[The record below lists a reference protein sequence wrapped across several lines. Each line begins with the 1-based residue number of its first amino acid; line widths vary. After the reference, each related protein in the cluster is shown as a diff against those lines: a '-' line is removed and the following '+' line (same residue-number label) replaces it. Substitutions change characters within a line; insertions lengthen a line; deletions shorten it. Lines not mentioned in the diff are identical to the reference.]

1 MRGLPVQGRS
11 RESIRTLYWAL
22 GTRLGSAVTQNLR
35 GDLVAEITDRGLD
48 VNNLDVKP
56 SQTNAGQRPHTD
68 PADIVGLLCINA
80 AQSGG
85 LSRIASTMAIYNAV
99 LEDHPEYLE
108 WLYRGFHHNLR
119 GDASQAAPFGCTP
132 KPIPVYRYYGGKL
145 SCVFNASTIKEA
157 QHRMGERVPESEMRA
172 IDYMVDLARSDEYRL
187 DMEFQPGDL
196 QILNNYTVMHW
207 RTEFQDWPQP
217 ERKRLL
223 YRLWLKALD
232 PRYALAHRIPG
243 LAAARAEA
251 TPVPAVAE
259 GTRPALCRPRDGRRL
274 HHGLANR
281 QGKDQCG
288 HLWLRPFESPRRRLN
303 PGSDSKWPGGQPACV
318 SRTSPSQ
325 SLRARNACCSTRSPW
340 GGPGQARMASVRC
353 RPTRSARVG
362 RPKAA
367 CGLRTKACPR
377 RWMKAARAAGS
388 LHQRRDGCGPR
399 FRQRA

>member
-1 MRGLPVQGRS
+1 MNRVMPEILRSPVDHPSAWLGRDLSEDRSWVVELSPAQAAELEQAAECAVASGKPTVELSRSDFRMDRCEGLLEDVRRRVADGPGFVLMRGLPVQGRS

-223 YRLWLKALD
+223 FRLWLKALD
-232 PRYALAHRIPG
+232 PRSVDPEMA
-243 LAAARAEA
+243 
-251 TPVPAVAE
+251 
-259 GTRPALCRPRDGRRL
+259 DGYIT
-274 HHGLANR
+274 GS
-281 QGKDQCG
+281 QTGKV
-288 HLWLRPFESPRRRLN
+288 
-303 PGSDSKWPGGQPACV
+303 K
-318 SRTSPSQ
+318 TS
-325 SLRARNACCSTRSPW
+325 
-340 GGPGQARMASVRC
+340 
-353 RPTRSARVG
+353 
-362 RPKAA
+362 
-367 CGLRTKACPR
+367 
-377 RWMKAARAAGS
+377 AGIY
-388 LHQRRDGCGPR
+388 G
-399 FRQRA
+399 

>member
-1 MRGLPVQGRS
+1 MPEILLSPVNHPSAWRGCNLAEDRSWVVQLGEDQAAELERSAECAVANGNPTVELTHGDFRLDRCESLLEDVRRRVVDGLGFVLLRGLPVQGRS
-11 RESIRTLYWAL
+11 REVVRAMYWGL
-22 GTRLGSAVTQNLR
+22 GTRLGHAVTQNLQ

-56 SQTNAGQRPHTD
+56 SQTNAEQRPHTD

-99 LEDHPEYLE
+99 LDEHPEYLE

-119 GDASQAAPFGCTP
+119 GDASEAAPFGCTP
-132 KPIPVYRYYGGKL
+132 RPIPVYRYYGGTL

-157 QHRMGERVPESEMRA
+157 QRRMGERAPESEMRA

-187 DMEFQPGDL
+187 DMEFEPGDL

-232 PRYALAHRIPG
+232 PR
-243 LAAARAEA
+243 
-251 TPVPAVAE
+251 AVDPEMADGYITGSQTGKVKTSA
-259 GTRPALCRPRDGRRL
+259 GTHA
-274 HHGLANR
+274 
-281 QGKDQCG
+281 
-288 HLWLRPFESPRRRLN
+288 
-303 PGSDSKWPGGQPACV
+303 
-318 SRTSPSQ
+318 
-325 SLRARNACCSTRSPW
+325 
-340 GGPGQARMASVRC
+340 
-353 RPTRSARVG
+353 
-362 RPKAA
+362 
-367 CGLRTKACPR
+367 
-377 RWMKAARAAGS
+377 
-388 LHQRRDGCGPR
+388 
-399 FRQRA
+399 